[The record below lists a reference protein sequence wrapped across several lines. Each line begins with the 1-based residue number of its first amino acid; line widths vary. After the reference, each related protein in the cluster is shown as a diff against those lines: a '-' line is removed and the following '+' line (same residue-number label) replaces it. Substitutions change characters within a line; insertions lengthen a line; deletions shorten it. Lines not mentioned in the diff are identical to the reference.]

1 MDRKE
6 SKGTIMTKANGRKP
20 FEYEYRPGDEL
31 VLRFRRPVIDL
42 IPCEAR
48 DHLLTAQKEFLL
60 ALRSLVDA
68 AISRMEDHER
78 GESIRRTE
86 IKVD

>member
-1 MDRKE
+1 
-6 SKGTIMTKANGRKP
+6 MTKTDGRRP

-31 VLRFRRPVIDL
+31 VLRFRRPVLDL

-48 DHLLTAQKEFLL
+48 DHLMAAQKEFLL

-68 AISRMEDHER
+68 ALSRMEEHER
-78 GESIRRTE
+78 GETFRRTE
-86 IKVD
+86 IKVE

>member
-6 SKGTIMTKANGRKP
+6 SKGTIMTKTNGRKP

-31 VLRFRRPVIDL
+31 VLRFRRPVLDL

-78 GESIRRTE
+78 SETFRRTE

>member
-1 MDRKE
+1 MERKE
-6 SKGTIMTKANGRKP
+6 SKGTIMTKTDGRKP

-48 DHLLTAQKEFLL
+48 DHLMTAQKEFLL

-68 AISRMEDHER
+68 ALSRLEESER
-78 GESIRRTE
+78 GETFRRTE
-86 IKVD
+86 IKVE

>member
-1 MDRKE
+1 MERKE
-6 SKGTIMTKANGRKP
+6 SKGTIMTKTDGRKP

-48 DHLLTAQKEFLL
+48 DHLMAAQKEFLL

-68 AISRMEDHER
+68 ALSRLEESER
-78 GESIRRTE
+78 GETFRRTE
-86 IKVD
+86 IKVE